1 MKLTEKSTE
10 VFDYVKGN
18 SGGVSIPELAEALNR
33 SERSVGAN
41 VTDLKKK
48 GLAEREKVAV
58 DGEEKPITY
67 VVLTDEGKTFVPSD
81 DEDAE

>member
-1 MKLTEKSTE
+1 MKLTQMSQA
-10 VFDYVKGN
+10 VLDYVKEN
-18 SGGVSIPELAEALNR
+18 GGKVAISELAAALNR

-48 GLAEREKVAV
+48 ELAVREKVAV

-67 VVLTDEGKTFVPSD
+67 VVLTDAGMNFVPSE
-81 DEDAE
+81 DEE